1 MRYLG
6 SKDKIKGYILQTL
19 REEGLLRGGLTFF
32 DAFCGMGSV
41 SDAVKDFFNLEI
53 NDILSCCTTFTAARL
68 LSKNIKFDNLSFNP
82 FYELNKD
89 KTVEKAFFYNN
100 YSPANS
106 ERMYFTSENA
116 GRIDFFRHKIQ
127 SWRDEKIID
136 KEQYTYLLGCLL
148 EAVSKVS
155 NTAGVYGAFLK
166 TWDPRA
172 HNNISMQPLTTDDLF
187 NDHRKVNVNI
197 HNARIEDIIKDVDCD
212 VLYLDPPYT
221 QNQYGTQYH
230 LLETLILDDN
240 PSISKVTGSRP
251 VTPLRSDWSKEYNC
265 HILLDYVLANTKA
278 KYILMSYNN
287 DGFMSK
293 DYLEAAF
300 KRYGK
305 EETYKCRV
313 IDYKKYNNKKC
324 QGSND
329 HVEYLFYVEKKP
341 ASKVVYES
349 PLNYTGSKSKMVDF
363 IKDNLPQT
371 KINTFVDA
379 FGGGFNVGVNVNSSV
394 VYNDV
399 NYFVEGLL
407 RSFRDIDTLEYIKSI
422 KKLITKYG
430 LSPNNA
436 ETYKKIRD
444 DYNSKPLDKRDP
456 IMLYTTIL
464 YGFQQQIRFN
474 GSHEFN
480 NPSGSRYFNDKL
492 LEKFI
497 SFSRALKDKQVDFE
511 VGSYDG
517 LKKYAKRENFFYFDP
532 PYTNTLGVYNDGKR
546 GFLGWTKE
554 KEKTL
559 LAFINDLDNHGVRFM
574 LSFIIKNG
582 DSVNKDVVEW
592 QESNNYK
599 MIDVPKSQG
608 RYNNRNE
615 VLIKNY

>member
-6 SKDKIKGYILQTL
+6 NKDGIKGIILQLLKEKDLL
-19 REEGLLRGGLTFF
+19 REGLTFF

-41 SDAVKDFFNLEI
+41 SFAVKDYYDLEI
-53 NDILSCCTTFTAARL
+53 NDILKCCTTFTVAKL
-68 LSKNIKFDNLSFNP
+68 FGKNFVFDNLPFNP
-82 FYELNKD
+82 LDELNCD
-89 KTVEKAFFYNN
+89 RTVEHGFFYNN

-127 SWRDEKIID
+127 IWYESNVIND
-136 KEQYTYLLGCLL
+136 KQYIYLLGCLL

-166 TWDPRA
+166 TWDQRA
-172 HNNISMQPLTTDDLF
+172 YNKISLQPLTYDDLF
-187 NDHRKVNVNI
+187 SGLHPVKVNI
-197 HNARIEDIIKDVDCD
+197 HNDRIENIIKDIECD
-212 VLYLDPPYT
+212 ILYLDPPYT

-240 PSISKVTGSRP
+240 PSISKITGSRP
-251 VTPLRSDWSKEYNC
+251 VTPLRSNWSKKYES
-265 HILLDYVLANTKA
+265 HILLDYILANTKA
-278 KYILMSYNN
+278 KYIIMSYNN
-287 DGFMSK
+287 DGLMSK
-293 DYLEAAF
+293 DYIEASF
-300 KRYGK
+300 KRYGL
-305 EETYKCRV
+305 EESYTCKV

-324 QGSND
+324 QGSKG
-329 HVEYLFYVEKKP
+329 HVEYLFFVEKKP
-341 ASKVVYES
+341 SNKVVFES

-363 IKDNLPQT
+363 IKDNLPQA
-371 KINTFVDA
+371 KIDTFIDA
-379 FGGGFNVGVNVNSSV
+379 FGGGFNVGVNVDGSI

-407 RSFRDIDTLEYIKSI
+407 RSFRDIDTVEYLKSI
-422 KKLITKYG
+422 DKLTTKYG
-430 LSPNNA
+430 LAPNNTSA
-436 ETYKKIRD
+436 YNRIRA
-444 DYNSKPLDKRDP
+444 DYNNLPLERRNP
-456 IMLYTTIL
+456 VMLYTMIL

-497 SFSRALKDKQVDFE
+497 SFSREIKEKQVDFE
-511 VGSYDG
+511 IGSYDG
-517 LKKYAKRENFFYFDP
+517 LKKYVKHNNFFYFDP

-554 KEKTL
+554 KEHNL
-559 LAFINDLDNHGVRFM
+559 LSFINEIDSKGVKFM
-574 LSFIIKNG
+574 LSFVIKTG
-582 DSVNKDVVEW
+582 DSMNKDVILW
-592 QESNNYK
+592 QETNNYNI
-599 MIDVPKSQG
+599 IDVPQSQG

>member
-6 SKDKIKGYILQTL
+6 SKDSIKDIILQML
-19 REEGLLRGGLTFF
+19 KEKGLLRQGLTFF
-32 DAFCGMGSV
+32 DAFCGMGAV
-41 SDAVKDFFNLEI
+41 SFAVKDHYKLEI
-53 NDILSCCTTFTAARL
+53 NDILRCCTTFTAARL
-68 LSKNIKFDNLSFNP
+68 YGKNIKFDDLPFNP
-82 FYELNKD
+82 FNELNND
-89 KTVEKAFFYNN
+89 KTIEHGFFYNN

-106 ERMYFTSENA
+106 ARMYFTPENA

-127 SWRDEKIID
+127 SWFDGNIIS
-136 KEQYTYLLGCLL
+136 KEQYVYLLGCLL
-148 EAVSKVS
+148 EAVSKVA
-155 NTAGVYGAFLK
+155 NVAGVYGAFLK
-166 TWDPRA
+166 TWDSRA
-172 HNNISMQPLTTDDLF
+172 HNKIAIMPLVYDDLF
-187 NDHRKVNVNI
+187 NDHRNVNVNV
-197 HNARIEDIIKDVDCD
+197 HNDRIENIIKDVDCD
-212 VLYLDPPYT
+212 ILYLDPPYT

-251 VTPLRSDWSKEYNC
+251 VTPLRSDWSKNYQC
-265 HILLDYVLANTKA
+265 HILLDYALANTKA
-278 KYILMSYNN
+278 KYVMMSYNN

-293 DYLEAAF
+293 DFIEASL

-305 EETYKCRV
+305 EETYCCKT

-324 QGSND
+324 QGSD
-329 HVEYLFYVEKKP
+329 GHVEYLFFIEKKP
-341 ASKVVYES
+341 ACKVVYES
-349 PLNYTGSKSKMVDF
+349 PLNYTGNKSKMVDF

-371 KINTFVDA
+371 KIDTFVDA
-379 FGGGFNVGVNVNSSV
+379 FGGGFNVGVNVGGSV

-407 RSFRDIDTLEYIKSI
+407 RSFRDIDTLEYLKSI
-422 KKLITKYG
+422 NKLIEKYG

-436 ETYKKIRD
+436 EAYNRIRA
-444 DYNSKPLDKRDP
+444 DYNSQPSSRRDP

-480 NPSGSRYFNDKL
+480 NPSGSRHFNDKL

-497 SFSRALKDKQVDFE
+497 SFSRAMKEKKVNFE
-511 VGSYDG
+511 TGSYDG
-517 LKKYAKRENFFYFDP
+517 LKKYVRHDNFFYFDP

-554 KEKTL
+554 KEHCL
-559 LAFINDLDNHGVRFM
+559 LSFINEINGQGVKFM

-582 DSVNKDVVEW
+582 NDVNEDVVTW
-592 QESNNYK
+592 QETNNYNI
-599 MIDVPKSQG
+599 IDVPQTQG
-608 RYNNRNE
+608 RYHNRSE
-615 VLIKNY
+615 VIIKNY